1 MTWSTAT
8 EHAQSTTA
16 ENTFARM
23 SIQRQTFRAE
33 RLSRKALAARDY
45 GALLQS
51 MLQSTTTEQS
61 YHSKPLMQS
70 VRPSQAAQAAY
81 HRHATQRLFGAL
93 LQSMLQNINAD
104 HAARLQRLFR
114 ALLQS
119 MPQNINAEHAA
130 RLLQGTPTSV
140 PCYGHSREMFA
151 LRRHCYRACYIA
163 SLMTCSC
170 ITSEKQTE
178 KEVPVQT

>member
-33 RLSRKALAARDY
+33 RLSRKKALAARDY

-104 HAARLQRLFR
+104 HAARL
-114 ALLQS
+114 
-119 MPQNINAEHAA
+119 
-130 RLLQGTPTSV
+130 LQGTPTSV

-163 SLMTCSC
+163 SLMICSC